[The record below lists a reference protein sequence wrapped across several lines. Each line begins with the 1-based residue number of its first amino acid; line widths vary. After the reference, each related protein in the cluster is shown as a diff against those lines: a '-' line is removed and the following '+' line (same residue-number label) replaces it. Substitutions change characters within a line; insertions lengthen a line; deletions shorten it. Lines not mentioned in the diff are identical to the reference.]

1 VSVDPLSSSDW
12 QGRARR
18 EAVAI
23 CNEVSVSRSVAYDDL
38 IGLMAIAWLQGVN
51 LGAHDTL
58 RLSEQAFARL
68 RAALA

>member
-1 VSVDPLSSSDW
+1 MEATAQDW
-12 QGRARR
+12 SHRARM

-23 CNEVSVSRSVAYDDL
+23 CTEAGVARSVAYDDL
-38 IGLMAIAWLQGVN
+38 IGLMAVAWLQGVN

-58 RLSEQAFARL
+58 RMSEQAFERL